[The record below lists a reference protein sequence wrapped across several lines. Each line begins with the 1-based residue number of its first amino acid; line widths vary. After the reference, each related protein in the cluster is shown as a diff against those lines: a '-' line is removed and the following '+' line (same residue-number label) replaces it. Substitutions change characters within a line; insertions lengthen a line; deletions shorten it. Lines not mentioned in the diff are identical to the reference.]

1 MIEREGCG
9 EKMQGS
15 ERFKISLSLLAFTC
29 LANVLI
35 LANPG
40 FFNHDEWQ
48 KYDSLS
54 TYDFAEYIRQYGQ
67 LRAGPDFGFPVRPLG
82 FIQQGIS
89 ALFMHDFPFVAHAID
104 VLIHAAVV
112 LVLWHLLLICLVD
125 RRRATWAA
133 GLFAI
138 SPLTV
143 LSTGWVG
150 ASFDRW
156 YVLFSLLCACVFVR
170 AIRDGVTWWRSAL
183 LFLASAA
190 AITSKETSVMLPV
203 MLAGLYLFL
212 CVQGQCKFELR
223 APVLALGSVSL
234 PILVYL
240 IIRMPALYASFF
252 SGTHGAYAPS
262 SGNLLAN
269 LKAYFAQPF
278 LMGTVDLASSK
289 LLPSW
294 VWALALGF
302 HVLVTICLAL
312 RCGLKV
318 LLFYVFGYLVFLL
331 PVLPVPIQGAHYLYA
346 SAIPFSLALVYAL
359 LPSRTDKVLRY
370 AGLLLPVAFLW
381 AHSAEMQTGLYSFGQ
396 CQRRFLD
403 TLDTHL
409 SASELRGRG
418 EVDLVIE
425 PGALGYL
432 ALQSTFARSPYT
444 GARGFKLAI
453 HDGSEIPAGGADQAV
468 LIMRKT
474 CQVEYR

>member
-1 MIEREGCG
+1 MIERNGYG
-9 EKMQGS
+9 ENMQGAK
-15 ERFKISLSLLAFTC
+15 RFKMSLSLFAFTF
-29 LANVLI
+29 LANILI

-48 KYDSLS
+48 KYDSLT
-54 TYDFAEYIRQYGQ
+54 TYNFAEYIRQYGQ

-82 FIQQGIS
+82 FIQQGFS
-89 ALFMHDFPFVAHAID
+89 ALFMQDFPFVAHAID

-112 LVLWHLLLICLVD
+112 LVLWHLLLSCFVD
-125 RRRATWAA
+125 RRRATWVAA
-133 GLFAI
+133 LFAV

-156 YVLFSLLCACVFVR
+156 YVLFTLLCACVFVT
-170 AIRDGVTWWRSAL
+170 AIRQGMTWGRGAL
-183 LFLASAA
+183 LLLASAA

-212 CVQGQCKFELR
+212 CVQGHCKFELR
-223 APVLALGSVSL
+223 TPMLALGSVSL
-234 PILVYL
+234 PILGYL
-240 IIRMPALYASFF
+240 IVRMPALYASFF

-262 SGNLLAN
+262 SGNLLVN

-278 LMGTVDLASSK
+278 LIGTIDLASSR

-294 VWALALGF
+294 VWALALGL
-302 HVLVTICLAL
+302 HTLVIARLVRRHGWKA
-312 RCGLKV
+312 
-318 LLFYVFGYLVFLL
+318 LLFYAFGYLVFLL

-359 LPSRTDKVLRY
+359 LPARTDKVLRY
-370 AGLLLPVAFLW
+370 AGMFLPVAFLLT
-381 AHSAEMQTGLYSFGQ
+381 HSAEMQAGLYSFGQ

-409 SASELRGRG
+409 SASELRGRS
-418 EVDLVIE
+418 EVDLFIE

-444 GARGFKLAI
+444 GGRGFKLVV
-453 HDGSEIPAGGADQAV
+453 HDGEEVPAGGPGQAV
-468 LIMRKT
+468 LLMRNT